1 MYFLYFSDRCSGGL
15 TGGRGNS
22 TLPGRSR
29 PRGRTHGNSILPRSA
44 LFHTMPLEAYI
55 PAVTTKTR
63 ANPPEAERRGQMM
76 VKADDDN

>member
-1 MYFLYFSDRCSGGL
+1 
-15 TGGRGNS
+15 
-22 TLPGRSR
+22 
-29 PRGRTHGNSILPRSA
+29 
-44 LFHTMPLEAYI
+44 MPLEAYI